1 MPLRDTSPPASARQW
16 RPFVLGSGKF
26 DRGDNLISATVANL
40 EKPAPDTP
48 EVRRYN
54 RTRRRLGIADFLLGL
69 AMLVAL
75 LATGW
80 TARLRDLAYVGAG
93 QIYVLA
99 VFFYVGM
106 LTVISKIL
114 GFPLDYYGFRVEHQ
128 FQLSNQKLRSW
139 AKDQVKGWLVGLVI
153 ASILVELVYWTI
165 RTEPRFWWLI
175 AWAIFIVLFVFFA
188 QIAPVVLFPLFY
200 KFKPLENDGLKE
212 RLVRLSDR
220 AGTRVKG
227 VYEWKL
233 SEKSRKANAAL
244 AGLGATRRIILADT
258 LLEKYT
264 DDEIEAILAHE
275 LGHHVHRHIPKGILV
290 EAGITFVGFWAA
302 NQILHYAI
310 ERRHLFEQLS
320 DFANLPLLMLVSA
333 VLFFLLMPALNAYS
347 RFNERQADRYSYT
360 AIPSIGPFISGMNK
374 LADQNLAERQPSRL
388 VELLFHSHPPIAK
401 RIRAAEAWART
412 QSPA

>member
-1 MPLRDTSPPASARQW
+1 MD
-16 RPFVLGSGKF
+16 
-26 DRGDNLISATVANL
+26 
-40 EKPAPDTP
+40 KPAPDSP

-54 RTRRRLGIADFLLGL
+54 RIRRRLGIADFLLGL
-69 AMLVAL
+69 GLLVVL

-80 TARLRDLAYVGAG
+80 TARLRDLAYYGSG

-106 LTVISKIL
+106 LTVINKLL
-114 GFPLDYYGFRVEHQ
+114 GLPLDYYGFRLEHR

-139 AKDQVKGWLVGLVI
+139 ARDQVKSWLVTLVI
-153 ASILVELVYWTI
+153 GAILVELVYATI
-165 RTEPRFWWLI
+165 RATPRFWWLI
-175 AWAIFIVLFVFFA
+175 TWAIFIVLFVFFA

-200 KFKPLENDGLKE
+200 KFKPLENEALKE
-212 RLVRLSDR
+212 RLTSLSER

-233 SEKSRKANAAL
+233 SEKSCKANAAL
-244 AGLGATRRIILADT
+244 AGLGVTRRIILADT

-290 EAGITFVGFWAA
+290 QAGITLVGFWAA
-302 NQILHYAI
+302 NQILNYAI
-310 ERRHLFEQLS
+310 DRLHIFEQLA

-333 VLFFLLMPALNAYS
+333 VLSFLLMPALNAYS

-360 AIPSIGPFISGMNK
+360 AIPSIAPFISGMNK
-374 LADQNLAERQPSRL
+374 LADQNLAERRPSRL
-388 VELLFHSHPPIAK
+388 VELVFYSHPPIAK
-401 RIRAAEAWART
+401 RIQAAEAWARSQSPVVT
-412 QSPA
+412 RQSPA

>member
-1 MPLRDTSPPASARQW
+1 M
-16 RPFVLGSGKF
+16 
-26 DRGDNLISATVANL
+26 GDNFISSPVANL
-40 EKPAPDTP
+40 GKPAPDSP

-54 RTRRRLGIADFLLGL
+54 RIRRRLGIADFLLGMAL
-69 AMLVAL
+69 LVAL

-80 TARLRDLAYVGAG
+80 TARLRDLAYLGAG

-99 VFFYVGM
+99 VFFYVFM
-106 LTVISKIL
+106 LTVLNKIL
-114 GFPLDYYGFRVEHQ
+114 GLGLDYCAFRVEHQ
-128 FQLSNQKLRSW
+128 FNLSNQKLRSW

-153 ASILVELVYWTI
+153 GSILVELVYWTI
-165 RTEPRFWWLI
+165 RTTPRFWWLI
-175 AWAIFIVLFVFFA
+175 AWAICVVLFVFLA
-188 QIAPVVLFPLFY
+188 QVAPVVLFPLFY
-200 KFKPLENDGLKE
+200 KFKPLENEGLKE
-212 RLVRLSDR
+212 RLTRLSER

-244 AGLGATRRIILADT
+244 AGLGVTRRIILADT
-258 LLEKYT
+258 LLEKYS

-275 LGHHVHRHIPKGILV
+275 LGHHVHRHIPKSILV
-290 EAGITFVGFWAA
+290 EAGITFFGFWAA

-310 ERRHLFEQLS
+310 ERLHLFEQLS

-333 VLFFLLMPALNAYS
+333 ALSLLLMPALNAYS

-360 AIPSIGPFISGMNK
+360 AIPSIAPFVSGMNK
-374 LADQNLAERQPSRL
+374 LADQNLAERQPSRV

-401 RIRAAEAWART
+401 RIQAAEAWARGQESGIGS